1 MQENKE
7 ISALFHLIDDPDEE
21 VFTTVS
27 DRIISFGKEI
37 IPNLENLWEN
47 TPVENIQERIETLIH
62 RLHYSELHLDFQ
74 EWNRKEY
81 QDLIEGALLVSRF
94 KFPDLH
100 TAPLIQEVEKFR
112 RNIWLELNSYL
123 TALEQVNVV
132 NKILFSYHKF
142 KGVEISYQHQEE
154 FLLNKVIET
163 RRGNSITNGIIY
175 QYLCQMLDI
184 PVKAVNIPR
193 QYILAYFDTSHDYF
207 STQTPE
213 YKIHFYIDPMTGQ
226 IFTQKDVENYFKRI
240 NINPVAS
247 YFKPLPHRRII
258 QFLLEEYSKCFED
271 EASHY
276 KQFEILRL
284 SELLNTDK

>member
-1 MQENKE
+1 MEENKE

-47 TPVENIQERIETLIH
+47 TPLEEVQERIELLIH
-62 RLHYSELHLDFQ
+62 RLHYDELKMDMQ
-74 EWNRKEY
+74 EWSGKEY
-81 QDLIEGALLVSRF
+81 PDLIEGALLAARY
-94 KFPDLH
+94 KYPDLH
-100 TAPLIQEVEKFR
+100 ASPIIQEIEKFR

-142 KGVEISYQHQEE
+142 KGVEVSYHHQEE

-193 QYILAYFDTSHDYF
+193 QYILAYYDTSHEYF

-213 YKIHFYIDPMTGQ
+213 NKIHFFIDPMTGQ
-226 IFTQKDVENYFKRI
+226 VYTQKDVENYFKRI
-240 NINPVAS
+240 NITPTAS
-247 YFKPLPHRRII
+247 HFKPVTPRKTI
-258 QFLLEEYSKCFED
+258 QFLLEEYSKCFD
-271 EASHY
+271 NDVNRY
-276 KQFEILRL
+276 KQVELLRL
-284 SELLNTDK
+284 AELLTF